1 MVIFPVRI
9 LKRPGIVTGFTMIN
23 YDRLF
28 ISIEDHIIVSE
39 PVTAQVCRDMIKH
52 KLRVISNEL
61 RVTSY

>member
-1 MVIFPVRI
+1 
-9 LKRPGIVTGFTMIN
+9 MIN
-23 YDRLF
+23 YDGLF
-28 ISIEDHIIVSE
+28 TWIEDHIIVSE